1 MTKHAAVI
9 LDRDGVINLDS
20 DGYIKSIE
28 EFKLIPKSV
37 QAIADLHQAGWP
49 VFIVTNQSGIE
60 RGYYDEATLAQMHA
74 ELYKQ
79 VQVLGGDIQAIY
91 YCPHHPKSECEC
103 RKPKPG
109 LFKQLALEY
118 EVDLT
123 QSYYVG
129 DKPTDIEVA
138 LTVGAQPVLVSTG
151 KGAKFIEHALVVD
164 NAVPIYT
171 ELHEFARHLLS
182 DSFKPKQVTN

>member
-1 MTKHAAVI
+1 MTKRAAVI

-20 DGYIKSIE
+20 DGYVKSLI

-49 VFIVTNQSGIE
+49 VFVVTNQSGLE

-74 ELYKQ
+74 ELYRQ
-79 VQVLGGDIQAIY
+79 VQELGGDIQAIY
-91 YCPHHPKSECEC
+91 YCPHHPKAECEC

-109 LFKQLALEY
+109 LFKQLALDY
-118 EVDLT
+118 EVDLS

-129 DKPTDIEVA
+129 DKVTDVEVA
-138 LTVGAQPVLVSTG
+138 LAVDAQAILVTTG
-151 KGAKFIEHALVVD
+151 KGAKFVEHELVIKH
-164 NAVPIYT
+164 AVPIYT
-171 ELHEFARHLLS
+171 ELHEFAQHLIS
-182 DSFKPKQVTN
+182 DSYTPKQYTN

>member
-1 MTKHAAVI
+1 MTKQAAVI

-20 DGYIKSIE
+20 DGYVKNLG
-28 EFKLIPKSV
+28 EFKLIPKSI

-79 VQVLGGDIQAIY
+79 VQALGGDIQAIY
-91 YCPHHPKSECEC
+91 YCPHHPKNECAC

-109 LFKQLALEY
+109 LFQQLALEY
-118 EVDLT
+118 EIDLS

-129 DKPTDIEVA
+129 DKITDVEVA
-138 LTVGAQPVLVSTG
+138 LAIDAQPILVTTG
-151 KGAKFIEHALVVD
+151 KGAKFIEHELVVKQ
-164 NAVPIYT
+164 AIPIYT
-171 ELHEFARHLLS
+171 ELHEFTQHLLS
-182 DSFKPKQVTN
+182 ESFTPKPYI